1 MALSPS
7 RAPGGGQWS
16 SRLRGA
22 VHWMLSK
29 TGAGDAT
36 PGNNDPMA
44 THVAMLRG
52 INLGGK
58 NKVAMADLRAL
69 VSELGHADVSTYIQ
83 SGNVLFTAQAD
94 ADCAVAAR
102 AITEAIA
109 ARLGVTAPV
118 VVVTREE
125 LAQILAANPFTDE
138 PDPKRVHAVVLSAP
152 PGPELTVKLDA
163 AIAQAAAKG
172 GHDAVVPVG
181 RTLYLHTP
189 DGYGNSDLAAATLR
203 IVSSPKAGVTGTARN
218 WATMTKLLEL
228 CDNSAMS

>member
-1 MALSPS
+1 MS
-7 RAPGGGQWS
+7 
-16 SRLRGA
+16 
-22 VHWMLSK
+22 
-29 TGAGDAT
+29 
-36 PGNNDPMA
+36 
-44 THVAMLRG
+44 THVALLRG

-58 NKVAMADLRAL
+58 NKVAMTNLRAL
-69 VSELGHADVSTYIQ
+69 VTELGHTDVSTYIQ
-83 SGNVLFTAQAD
+83 SGNVLFTAGHD
-94 ADCAVAAR
+94 TDCALAAQ

-125 LAQILAANPFTDE
+125 LGQVHAANPFPDE

-152 PGPELTVKLDA
+152 PGPELTAKLDA

-172 GHDAVVPVG
+172 APDAAITIG

-189 DGYGNSDLAAATLR
+189 AGYGNSDLSAAALR

-218 WATMTKLLEL
+218 WATITKLLEL
-228 CDNSAMS
+228 CGA